1 MLRTTVISSARV
13 LKLSLIAFLLSPAT
27 PVRAQGSALEEVIVT
42 AQKREESIQD
52 VGIAIT
58 AFSGEQLDALGITD
72 STAIAEFT
80 PGMHMSGNN
89 AGYTQQFTIRG
100 ATQNDFNDLAEAPNA
115 VYVDEAYQA
124 AGQAQLFSQFD
135 MERVEILK
143 GPQGT
148 LFGRNATGGLVHYVT
163 KKPTDEFEGYGD
175 FQYGRYDTIRF
186 EGAVSGALTE
196 GIKARVSGFYRSN
209 DPILKNVFQPEN
221 VAQGFQPLIGNA
233 GILGGTGTL
242 NGSMDGQSDLW
253 SEDSYSI
260 RGQLLM
266 EPSEDV
272 DIEFKVQYAERQT
285 SSGPYQNVPTIS
297 VVDHRGRVVNTL
309 FSNSTTNPNSCEQLI
324 GSTDGTATTQCVPG
338 GSALDL
344 DFDDF
349 RPSPDTDFFGYDDPD
364 GTDGLTMST
373 DHALSDY
380 DTYQTWSVT
389 GKVTIDFDFATLVA
403 VLNYSDQDKDTSLDV
418 DAGPGPQFIV
428 TGDSII
434 DWYTQEI
441 RLEGEQDRYRW
452 IVGTYYMA
460 IDGEFSQN
468 LSDTIGGLN
477 TFATLFSP
485 CVGATF
491 GGVSPLP
498 ASCGQFWDTSFD
510 AFLQTKSFSLFGQV
524 DYDVTDKLMF
534 SLGARGIWEK
544 KEYEFN
550 SNFFINTR
558 DATVEG
564 LRSGDTPLSPTPFP
578 YHEEETDDFLWSGR
592 AGLQFAA
599 NDDLMLYANFNRGVK
614 AGSCNSPLLT
624 FLFPHEYCYD
634 EEILLAYEA
643 GFKSTI
649 LDGRARVNGSF
660 FYYDYSDYQV
670 FQFIGTS
677 GAVFNADAEYYGGE
691 VEIFANPID
700 NLDLI
705 LGIAYLDPTVKDV
718 SVANSGEPD
727 GSGRVFRDVEP
738 AFTPEVQFNALGR
751 YTWPLTGVGG
761 SLALQVDGNYASSAY
776 HNINNFD
783 THYMKSYWRGNA
795 SLSWYSA
802 DERIEVTGFID
813 NFSDSRNQN
822 IGFELAAICGCDE
835 QSFGWP
841 RTYGIK
847 LRYNYF

>member
-58 AFSGEQLDALGITD
+58 AFSGEQLDALGITE

-80 PGMHMSGNN
+80 PGVHMSGNN

-115 VYVDEAYQA
+115 VYIDEAYQA

-135 MERVEILK
+135 MERVELLK

-163 KKPTDEFEGYGD
+163 RKPTDEFEGYGD
-175 FQYGRYDTIRF
+175 IQYGRFDTVRF
-186 EGAVSGALTE
+186 EGAVGGPLAE
-196 GIKARVSGFYRSN
+196 GVKARVSGFYRSN
-209 DPILKNVFQPEN
+209 DPMLKNVFQPQD
-221 VAQGFQPLIGNA
+221 VAQGGYGPWIGNT
-233 GILGGTGTL
+233 GGL
-242 NGSMDGQSDLW
+242 NGSTDGQADMW
-253 SEDSYSI
+253 AEDSHSI
-260 RGQLLM
+260 RGQLLL
-266 EPSEDV
+266 EPSDTVE
-272 DIEFKVQYAERQT
+272 IQMKGQYAKRT
-285 SSGPYQNVPTIS
+285 TTSGPYQNVATIS
-297 VVDHRGRVVNTL
+297 EVDAKGRVVNTL
-309 FSNSTTNPNSCEQLI
+309 YSNAQTNPNSCEQLI
-324 GSTDGTATTQCVPG
+324 VGTTDCIPG
-338 GSALDL
+338 GSPFDL
-344 DFDDF
+344 DFNDT
-349 RPSPDTDFFGYDDPD
+349 RPAPHTDFFGYHDPD
-364 GTDGLTMST
+364 GVEGLTIST
-373 DHALSDY
+373 DHALDDY
-380 DTYQTWSVT
+380 DTYEIWSVT

-418 DAGPGPQFIV
+418 DSGPGPQFIV
-428 TGDSII
+428 TGDSIL

-441 RLEGEQDRYRW
+441 RLEGDTDNYRW
-452 IVGTYYMA
+452 IFGTYYMT

-468 LSDTIGGLN
+468 LSDTIGGIN
-477 TFATLFSP
+477 TFAAL
-485 CVGATF
+485 F
-491 GGVSPLP
+491 GGPP
-498 ASCGQFWDTSFD
+498 AWGQFWDLSFD
-510 AFLQTKSFSLFGQV
+510 AFLKTKSFSLFGQV
-524 DYDVTDKLMF
+524 DYDLTDKLMF
-534 SLGARGIWEK
+534 SLGGRGIWEK
-544 KEYEFN
+544 KDYEFN

-564 LRSGDTPLSPTPFP
+564 LRSGDMPLGPSPYP

-592 AGLQFAA
+592 VGLQYAH
-599 NDDLMLYANFNRGVK
+599 NDDLMFYANFNRGVK

-624 FLFPHEYCYD
+624 FLTPDEYCYD
-634 EEILLAYEA
+634 EEILLAYEV
-643 GFKSTI
+643 GFKSTVM
-649 LDGRARVNGSF
+649 DGRARVNGSF
-660 FYYDYSDYQV
+660 YYYDYSDYQV

-677 GAVFNADAEYYGGE
+677 GAVFNADAKYYGGE
-691 VEIFANPID
+691 VEIYANPID

-705 LGIAYLDPTVKDV
+705 FGIAYIDPKVKDV

-738 AFTPEVQFNALGR
+738 SFTPEVQFNALGR
-751 YTWPLTGVGG
+751 YTWPLTVGG
-761 SLALQVDGNYASSAY
+761 SVALQVDGNYASSAF

-783 THYMKSYWRGNA
+783 THYMPSYWRGNA

-802 DERIEVTGFID
+802 DERWEVTGFID
-813 NFSDSRNQN
+813 NFSDTRNVN
-822 IGFELAAICGCDE
+822 IGFELAAVCGCDE
-835 QSFGWP
+835 QSVGWP
-841 RTYGIK
+841 RTYGVK

>member
-1 MLRTTVISSARV
+1 MIRTTVISPTRA
-13 LKLSLIAFLLSPAT
+13 LKLSLIAFLLSPVT
-27 PVRAQGSALEEVIVT
+27 LVWAQGVLEEVIVT

-80 PGMHMSGNN
+80 PGVHISGNN

-135 MERVEILK
+135 MERVELLK

-175 FQYGRYDTIRF
+175 FQYGRYDTVRF
-186 EGAVSGALTE
+186 EGAVSGPLAE

-209 DPILKNVFQPEN
+209 DPILKNVFQPHQ
-221 VAQGFQPLIGNA
+221 VGQGYAPWVGNT
-233 GILGGTGTL
+233 GGL
-242 NGSMDGQSDLW
+242 NGSTDGQADLW

-260 RGQLLM
+260 RGQVLL

-285 SSGPYQNVPTIS
+285 SSGPYQNVATIS
-297 VVDHRGRVVNTL
+297 EVDAKGRVVNTL
-309 FSNSTTNPNSCEQLI
+309 YSNAQTNPNSCEQLI
-324 GSTDGTATTQCVPG
+324 VGTTDCLPG
-338 GSALDL
+338 GSVLDL

-349 RPSPDTDFFGYDDPD
+349 RPGPDTDFFGYDDPD
-364 GTDGLTMST
+364 GVEGLTMST

-434 DWYTQEI
+434 DWYTQEM

-452 IVGTYYMA
+452 IVGTYYMT

-468 LSDTIGGLN
+468 LSDTIGGIN
-477 TFATLFSP
+477 TFATLF
-485 CVGATF
+485 
-491 GGVSPLP
+491 GGFAGNP
-498 ASCGQFWDTSFD
+498 AAFGQFWDTSFD
-510 AFLQTKSFSLFGQV
+510 AFLKTKSFSLFGQV
-524 DYDVTDKLMF
+524 DYDLTDQLMF

-544 KEYEFN
+544 KDYEFN

-564 LRSGDTPLSPTPFP
+564 LRSGDTPLGPTPFP

-592 AGLQFAA
+592 VGLQYAH
-599 NDDLMLYANFNRGVK
+599 NDDLMFYANFNRGVK

-624 FLFPHEYCYD
+624 FLTPDEYCYD

-649 LDGRARVNGSF
+649 MDGKARVNGSF
-660 FYYDYSDYQV
+660 YYYDYSDYQV

-705 LGIAYLDPTVKDV
+705 FGIAYIDPTVKKV

-738 AFTPEVQFNALGR
+738 SFTPEVQFNALGR
-751 YTWPLTGVGG
+751 YAWPLTVGG
-761 SLALQVDGNYASSAY
+761 SIVAQVDGNYASSAF

-802 DERIEVTGFID
+802 DERWEVTGFID
-813 NFSDSRNQN
+813 NFSDTRNVN

-835 QSFGWP
+835 QSVGWP
-841 RTYGIK
+841 RTYGVK

>member
-1 MLRTTVISSARV
+1 MIRIPVFGSARV
-13 LKLSLIAFLLSPAT
+13 LKLSLITLLFSPVT
-27 PVRAQGSALEEVIVT
+27 LVWAQGSALEEVIVT

-72 STAIAEFT
+72 SVAIAEFT
-80 PGMHMSGNN
+80 PGVHMSGNN

-148 LFGRNATGGLVHYVT
+148 LFGRNATGGLVHFLT

-175 FQYGRYDTIRF
+175 IQYGRYDTVRF
-186 EGAVSGALTE
+186 EGAVSGPLTE

-209 DPILKNVFQPEN
+209 DPILKNVFQPHE
-221 VAQGFQPLIGNA
+221 VAQGYGPWVGNTN
-233 GILGGTGTL
+233 LS
-242 NGSMDGQSDLW
+242 GSGDGQADMW

-260 RGQLLM
+260 RAQILM
-266 EPSEDV
+266 EPSDNVE
-272 DIEFKVQYAERQT
+272 IEMKGQYAKRVT
-285 SSGPYQNVPTIS
+285 SSGPYQNVATIS
-297 VVDHRGRVVNTL
+297 VLDDQARVVNTL
-309 FSNSTTNPNSCEQLI
+309 YSNAQTNPNSCEQLI
-324 GSTDGTATTQCVPG
+324 GSSDGTATTQCVPG

-349 RPSPDTDFFGYDDPD
+349 RPAPDTDFFGYKDPD
-364 GTDGLTMST
+364 GLDGLTIST
-373 DHALSDY
+373 DHALDDH
-380 DTYQTWSVT
+380 DTYETWSVT
-389 GKVTIDFDFATLVA
+389 GKVSIDFDFATLVA
-403 VLNYSDQDKDTSLDV
+403 VLNYSDQDKITSLDV
-418 DAGPGPQFIV
+418 DSGPGPQFEV
-428 TGDSII
+428 TGDSVI
-434 DWYTQEI
+434 DWYTQEL
-441 RLEGEQDRYRW
+441 RLEGEADRYRW
-452 IVGTYYMA
+452 IVGTYYMT
-460 IDGEFSQN
+460 IDGEFTQN
-468 LSDTIGGLN
+468 LGDTIGGIN
-477 TFATLFSP
+477 TFATLF
-485 CVGATF
+485 
-491 GGVSPLP
+491 GGFAGNP
-498 ASCGQFWDTSFD
+498 AAFGQFWDTSFD
-510 AFLQTKSFSLFGQV
+510 AFLKTKSFSMFGQV
-524 DYDVTDKLMF
+524 DYDLTDKLTV
-534 SLGARGIWEK
+534 SLGARAIWEK
-544 KEYEFN
+544 KDYEFN

-558 DATVEG
+558 DATAEG
-564 LRSGDTPLSPTPFP
+564 LRHGDQPLGATPFP
-578 YHEEETDDFLWSGR
+578 YHEEKTDDFLWSGR
-592 AGLQFAA
+592 AGLEYAH
-599 NDDLMLYANFNRGVK
+599 NDDLLLYATFNRGVK

-624 FLFPHEYCYD
+624 FLTPEQYCYD

-649 LDGRARVNGSF
+649 MDGRARINGSF
-660 FYYDYSDYQV
+660 YYYDYSDYQV

-677 GAVFNADAEYYGGE
+677 GAVFNVDAEYYGGE

-705 LGIAYLDPTVKDV
+705 LGIAYIDPTVKDV
-718 SVANSGEPD
+718 NVAPD
-727 GSGRVFRDVEP
+727 LPRDVEP
-738 AFTPEVQFNALGR
+738 SFTPEVQFNALGR
-751 YTWPLTGVGG
+751 YTWPLTVGG
-761 SLALQVDGNYASSAY
+761 SVAVQVDGNYASSAF

-783 THYMKSYWRGNA
+783 THFMPSYWRGNA

-802 DERIEVTGFID
+802 DERWEVTGFID
-813 NFSDSRNQN
+813 NFSDTRNIN

-835 QSFGWP
+835 QSVGWP

>member
-1 MLRTTVISSARV
+1 MLQTTVNRSAKV
-13 LKLSLIAFLLSPAT
+13 LKLSLITFLLSPVT
-27 PVRAQGSALEEVIVT
+27 LVFAQGSALEEVIVT

-80 PGMHMSGNN
+80 PGMHISGNN

-115 VYVDEAYQA
+115 VYIDEAYQA

-163 KKPTDEFEGYGD
+163 KKPGDEFEGYGD
-175 FQYGRYDTIRF
+175 IQYGRYDTVRF
-186 EGAVSGALTE
+186 EGAVGGPLTE

-209 DPILKNVFQPEN
+209 DPILKNVFQPDD
-221 VAQGFQPLIGNA
+221 VAQGGYGPWIGNTA
-233 GILGGTGTL
+233 GL
-242 NGSMDGQSDLW
+242 NGSTDGQADLW
-253 SEDSYSI
+253 AEDSHAL
-260 RGQLLM
+260 RGQLLL
-266 EPSEDV
+266 EPSDTVEIQV
-272 DIEFKVQYAERQT
+272 KGQYAKRT
-285 SSGPYQNVPTIS
+285 TTSGPYQNVATIS
-297 VVDHRGRVVNTL
+297 EVDERSRVVNTL
-309 FSNSTTNPNSCEQLI
+309 FSNAQTNPNSCELLAVGTTNCYPDDPDDPPFQ
-324 GSTDGTATTQCVPG
+324 GSPL
-338 GSALDL
+338 GSPYDL
-344 DFDDF
+344 DFDPY
-349 RPSPDTDFFGYDDPD
+349 RPAPDTDFFGYKDAD
-364 GTDGLTMST
+364 GTDGLTTST
-373 DHALSDY
+373 DHALDDY
-380 DTYQTWSVT
+380 DTYEIWSVT
-389 GKVTIDFDFATLVA
+389 GKVTVDFDFATLVA

-418 DAGPGPQFIV
+418 DAGAGPQFIV
-428 TGDSII
+428 TGDSIL

-441 RLEGEQDRYRW
+441 RLEGDTDNYRW
-452 IVGTYYMA
+452 IFGTYYMT

-468 LSDTIGGLN
+468 LSDTIGGIN
-477 TFATLFSP
+477 TFAAL
-485 CVGATF
+485 F
-491 GGVSPLP
+491 GGPP
-498 ASCGQFWDTSFD
+498 AWGQFWDLSFD
-510 AFLQTKSFSLFGQV
+510 AFLKTKSFSLFGQV
-524 DYDVTDKLMF
+524 DYDLTDKLMF
-534 SLGARGIWEK
+534 SVGGRGIWEK
-544 KEYEFN
+544 KDYEFN

-564 LRSGDTPLSPTPFP
+564 LRSGDMPLGPSPFP

-592 AGLQFAA
+592 AGLQYAH
-599 NDDLMLYANFNRGVK
+599 NDDLMLYATFNRGVK

-624 FLFPHEYCYD
+624 FLTPQEYCYD
-634 EEILLAYEA
+634 EEILLAYEV
-643 GFKSTI
+643 GFKST
-649 LDGRARVNGSF
+649 LMDGRARVNGSF
-660 FYYDYSDYQV
+660 YYYDYSDYQV
-670 FQFIGTS
+670 FQFVGTS

-705 LGIAYLDPTVKDV
+705 FGIAYIDPTVKDV
-718 SVANSGEPD
+718 AVADAGGPD
-727 GSGRVFRDVEP
+727 GKVFRDVEP
-738 AFTPEVQFNALGR
+738 SFTPEVQFNALGR

-802 DERIEVTGFID
+802 DERWEVTGFID
-813 NFSDSRNQN
+813 NFSDTRNQN
-822 IGFELAAICGCDE
+822 IGFELAAVCGCDE

-841 RTYGIK
+841 RTYGVK

>member
-13 LKLSLIAFLLSPAT
+13 LKLSLIAFLLSPVT
-27 PVRAQGSALEEVIVT
+27 LVFAQGSALEEVIVT

-175 FQYGRYDTIRF
+175 IQYGRYDTVRF
-186 EGAVSGALTE
+186 EGAIGGALTE
-196 GIKARVSGFYRSN
+196 GVKARVSGFYRSH
-209 DPILKNVFQPEN
+209 DPLLKNIFEPHK
-221 VAQGFQPLIGNA
+221 VAQGGYAPWVGNTN
-233 GILGGTGTL
+233 LS
-242 NGSMDGQSDLW
+242 GSMDGQDDLW

-260 RGQLLM
+260 RGQLLL
-266 EPSEDV
+266 EPSDTVE
-272 DIEFKVQYAERQT
+272 IQLKGQYAKRQT
-285 SSGPYQNVPTIS
+285 SSGPYQNVATI
-297 VVDHRGRVVNTL
+297 DEIDDLGRKVNTL
-309 FSNSTTNPNSCEQLI
+309 FSNAQTNPNSCEVLLV
-324 GSTDGTATTQCVPG
+324 GTTTCAPG
-338 GSALDL
+338 GSGFDL
-344 DFDDF
+344 DFDDL
-349 RPSPDTDFFGYDDPD
+349 RPAPDTDFFGYKDPD
-364 GTDGLTMST
+364 GVEGLTMST
-373 DHALSDY
+373 DHALDDF
-380 DTYQTWSVT
+380 DTYETWSVT
-389 GKVTIDFDFATLVA
+389 AKMSIDFDFATLVA
-403 VLNYSDQDKDTSLDV
+403 VLNYSDQNKDTSLDV
-418 DAGPGPQFIV
+418 DAGPGPQMV
-428 TGDSII
+428 VQGDSAI
-434 DWYTQEI
+434 DWYTQEL
-441 RLEGEQDRYRW
+441 RLEGETDRSRW
-452 IVGTYYMA
+452 ILGTYYLM
-460 IDGEFSQN
+460 IDGAFSQA

-477 TFATLFSP
+477 PFATF
-485 CVGATF
+485 F
-491 GGVSPLP
+491 GGFAGNP
-498 ASCGQFWDTSFD
+498 AAFGQFWDAGFD
-510 AFLQTKSFSLFGQV
+510 AFLETKSFSVFGQM

-544 KEYEFN
+544 KEYEYLTGFYT
-550 SNFFINTR
+550 SIR
-558 DATVEG
+558 DATTDG
-564 LRSGDTPLSPTPFP
+564 LRRGFEPVVP
-578 YHEEETDDFLWSGR
+578 YAANEPHDEETDDFLWSGR
-592 AGLQFAA
+592 AGLQYAH
-599 NDDLMLYANFNRGVK
+599 NDDLMFYATFNRGVK

-624 FLFPHEYCYD
+624 FLTPEQYCYD

-643 GFKSTI
+643 GFKST
-649 LDGRARVNGSF
+649 LMDGRARVNGSF
-660 FYYDYSDYQV
+660 YYYDYSDYQA

-677 GAVFNADAEYYGGE
+677 GAVFNVDAEYYGGE
-691 VEIFANPID
+691 VEIFTNPVD

-705 LGIAYLDPTVKDV
+705 FGIGYIDPTVKDV
-718 SVANSGEPD
+718 NVAPNLP
-727 GSGRVFRDVEP
+727 RDVEP

-761 SLALQVDGNYASSAY
+761 SLALQVDGNYASSAF
-776 HNINNFD
+776 HNINNFGSQKMD
-783 THYMKSYWRGNA
+783 SYWRGNA
-795 SLSWYSA
+795 SMSWYSA
-802 DERIEVTGFID
+802 DERWEVTGFVD
-813 NFSDSRNQN
+813 NFSDTRNVV
-822 IGFELAAICGCDE
+822 IGFELASFCGCDE
-835 QSFGWP
+835 QSVGWP

>member
-1 MLRTTVISSARV
+1 MLRTTVTGSARA
-13 LKLSLIAFLLSPAT
+13 LKLSLIAFLLSPVT
-27 PVRAQGSALEEVIVT
+27 LVFAQGSALEEVIVT

-175 FQYGRYDTIRF
+175 IQYGRYDTVRF

-209 DPILKNVFQPEN
+209 DPILKNVFQPHQ
-221 VAQGFQPLIGNA
+221 VGQGYAPWVGNT
-233 GILGGTGTL
+233 GGL
-242 NGSMDGQSDLW
+242 NGSTDGQADLW

-260 RGQLLM
+260 RGQVLL
-266 EPSEDV
+266 EPSDDV

-285 SSGPYQNVPTIS
+285 SSGPYQNVATIS
-297 VVDHRGRVVNTL
+297 EVDAKGRVVNTL
-309 FSNSTTNPNSCEQLI
+309 FSNAQTNPNSCEQLI
-324 GSTDGTATTQCVPG
+324 VGTTNCVPG

-349 RPSPDTDFFGYDDPD
+349 RPAPDTDFFGYKDPD
-364 GTDGLTMST
+364 GTEGLTMST

-434 DWYTQEI
+434 DWYTQEV
-441 RLEGEQDRYRW
+441 RLEGEADRYRW

-468 LSDTIGGLN
+468 LSDTIGGIN
-477 TFATLFSP
+477 TFATLF
-485 CVGATF
+485 
-491 GGVSPLP
+491 GGFAGNP
-498 ASCGQFWDTSFD
+498 AAFGQFWDTSFD
-510 AFLQTKSFSLFGQV
+510 AFLKTKSFSLFGQV
-524 DYDVTDKLMF
+524 DYDLTDKLMF

-544 KEYEFN
+544 KDYEFN

-564 LRSGDTPLSPTPFP
+564 LRSGDTPLGPTPFP

-624 FLFPHEYCYD
+624 FLFPEEYCYD

-643 GFKSTI
+643 GFKST
-649 LDGRARVNGSF
+649 LMDGRARLNGSF

-677 GAVFNADAEYYGGE
+677 GAVYNADAEYYGGE
-691 VEIFANPID
+691 VELFANPVD

-718 SVANSGEPD
+718 SVAASFEPD
-727 GSGRVFRDVEP
+727 GSISRVRRDVEP
-738 AFTPEVQFNALGR
+738 SFTPEVQFNALGR

-841 RTYGIK
+841 RTYGVK

>member
-1 MLRTTVISSARV
+1 MLRTTVTGSARA

-27 PVRAQGSALEEVIVT
+27 LVFAQGSALEEVIVT

-175 FQYGRYDTIRF
+175 FQYGRYDTVRF
-186 EGAVSGALTE
+186 EGAVSGPLAE

-209 DPILKNVFQPEN
+209 DPILKNVFQPHQ
-221 VAQGFQPLIGNA
+221 VGQGYAPWVGN
-233 GILGGTGTL
+233 TGPL
-242 NGSMDGQSDLW
+242 NGSTDGQSDLW

-260 RGQLLM
+260 RGQVLL

-285 SSGPYQNVPTIS
+285 SSGPYQNVATIS
-297 VVDHRGRVVNTL
+297 EVDAKGRVVNTL
-309 FSNSTTNPNSCEQLI
+309 FSNAQTNPNSCEQLI
-324 GSTDGTATTQCVPG
+324 VGTTACVPG

-349 RPSPDTDFFGYDDPD
+349 RPAPDTDFFGYKDPD
-364 GTDGLTMST
+364 GTEGLTMST

-434 DWYTQEI
+434 DWYTQEV
-441 RLEGEQDRYRW
+441 RLEGEADRYRW

-468 LSDTIGGLN
+468 LSDTIGGIN
-477 TFATLFSP
+477 TFATLF
-485 CVGATF
+485 
-491 GGVSPLP
+491 GGFAGNP
-498 ASCGQFWDTSFD
+498 AAFGQFWDTSFD
-510 AFLQTKSFSLFGQV
+510 AFLKTKSFSLFGQV
-524 DYDVTDKLMF
+524 DYDLTEQLMF

-544 KEYEFN
+544 KDYEFN

-564 LRSGDTPLSPTPFP
+564 LRSGDTPLGPTPFP

-592 AGLQFAA
+592 VGLQYAH

-624 FLFPHEYCYD
+624 FLFPEEYCYD

-643 GFKSTI
+643 GFKST
-649 LDGRARVNGSF
+649 LMDGRARLNGSF

-677 GAVFNADAEYYGGE
+677 GAVYNADAEYYGGE
-691 VEIFANPID
+691 VELFANPVD

-718 SVANSGEPD
+718 SVAASFEPD
-727 GSGRVFRDVEP
+727 GSISRVRRDVEP
-738 AFTPEVQFNALGR
+738 SFTPEVQFNALGR

-802 DERIEVTGFID
+802 DERWEVTGFID

-841 RTYGIK
+841 RTYGVK

>member
-1 MLRTTVISSARV
+1 MIRIPVTGSASV

-27 PVRAQGSALEEVIVT
+27 LVWAQGSALEEVIVT

-80 PGMHMSGNN
+80 PGVHISGNN

-186 EGAVSGALTE
+186 EGAVSGPLTE

-209 DPILKNVFQPEN
+209 DPILKNVFQPHQ
-221 VAQGFQPLIGNA
+221 VGQGYAPWVGNT
-233 GILGGTGTL
+233 GGL

-260 RGQLLM
+260 RGQVLL

-285 SSGPYQNVPTIS
+285 SSGPYQNVATIS
-297 VVDHRGRVVNTL
+297 EVDAKGRVVNTL
-309 FSNSTTNPNSCEQLI
+309 FSNTQTNPNSCEQLI
-324 GSTDGTATTQCVPG
+324 VGTTDCVPG

-349 RPSPDTDFFGYDDPD
+349 RPGPDTDFFGYKDPD
-364 GTDGLTMST
+364 GTEGLTMST

-441 RLEGEQDRYRW
+441 RLEGDTDQYRW
-452 IVGTYYMA
+452 ILGTYLMS
-460 IDGEFSQN
+460 IDAEFSQN
-468 LSDTIGGLN
+468 LSDTIGGIN
-477 TFATLFSP
+477 TFATLF
-485 CVGATF
+485 
-491 GGVSPLP
+491 GGFAGNP
-498 ASCGQFWDTSFD
+498 AAFGQFWDTSFD
-510 AFLQTKSFSLFGQV
+510 AFLKTKSFSLFGQV
-524 DYDVTDKLMF
+524 DYDLTDQLMF

-544 KEYEFN
+544 KDYEFN

-564 LRSGDTPLSPTPFP
+564 LRSGDTPLGPTPFP

-624 FLFPHEYCYD
+624 FLFPEEYCYD

-649 LDGRARVNGSF
+649 MDGRARVNGSF

-677 GAVFNADAEYYGGE
+677 GAVYNADAEYYGGE
-691 VEIFANPID
+691 VEVFANPVD

-718 SVANSGEPD
+718 SVAAAFEPD
-727 GSGRVFRDVEP
+727 GSISRVIRDVEP
-738 AFTPEVQFNALGR
+738 SFTPEVQFNALGR
-751 YTWPLTGVGG
+751 YTMPLTGVGG

-841 RTYGIK
+841 RTYGVK

>member
-1 MLRTTVISSARV
+1 MLRTTVISSVRA

-27 PVRAQGSALEEVIVT
+27 LVWAQGSALEEVIVT

-175 FQYGRYDTIRF
+175 FQYGRYDTVRF
-186 EGAVSGALTE
+186 EGAVSGPLAE

-209 DPILKNVFQPEN
+209 DPILKNVFQPHE
-221 VAQGFQPLIGNA
+221 VGQGYAPWVGNT
-233 GILGGTGTL
+233 GGL

-260 RGQLLM
+260 RGQVLL

-272 DIEFKVQYAERQT
+272 DMEFKVQYAERQT
-285 SSGPYQNVPTIS
+285 SSGPYQNVATVS
-297 VVDHRGRVVNTL
+297 EVDKVVGTNQRVVNTL
-309 FSNSTTNPNSCEQLI
+309 FSNAQTNPNSCEMLWV
-324 GSTDGTATTQCVPG
+324 GTTDCVPG

-344 DFDDF
+344 DFNDT
-349 RPSPDTDFFGYDDPD
+349 RPAPDTDFFGYKDPD
-364 GTDGLTMST
+364 GTEGLTMST
-373 DHALSDY
+373 DHSLSDY

-428 TGDSII
+428 TGDSVI
-434 DWYTQEI
+434 DWYTQEV
-441 RLEGEQDRYRW
+441 RLEGEADRYRW

-468 LSDTIGGLN
+468 LSDTIGGIN
-477 TFATLFSP
+477 TFATLF
-485 CVGATF
+485 
-491 GGVSPLP
+491 GGFEGNL
-498 ASCGQFWDTSFD
+498 AAFGQFWDTSFD

-524 DYDVTDKLMF
+524 DYDLTEQLMF

-544 KEYEFN
+544 KDYEFN

-564 LRSGDTPLSPTPFP
+564 LRSGDTPLGPTPFP

-592 AGLQFAA
+592 VGLQYAH

-624 FLFPHEYCYD
+624 FLFPDEYCYD
-634 EEILLAYEA
+634 EEILLSYEA
-643 GFKSTI
+643 GFKSTV
-649 LDGRARVNGSF
+649 LGGKARVNGSF

-691 VEIFANPID
+691 VEIFANPVD

-718 SVANSGEPD
+718 SVASILDED
-727 GSGRVFRDVEP
+727 GSISRVRRDVEP

-802 DERIEVTGFID
+802 DESWEVTGFID

-822 IGFELAAICGCDE
+822 IGFELASICGCDE

-841 RTYGIK
+841 RTYGVK

>member
-1 MLRTTVISSARV
+1 MIRIPVTGSAKV
-13 LKLSLIAFLLSPAT
+13 LKLSLIAFLFSPVA
-27 PVRAQGSALEEVIVT
+27 PVMAQGSALEEVIVT

-80 PGMHMSGNN
+80 PGVHISGNN

-175 FQYGRYDTIRF
+175 IQYGRYDTVRF

-209 DPILKNVFQPEN
+209 DPILKNVFQPHQ
-221 VAQGFQPLIGNA
+221 VGQGYAPWVGNT
-233 GILGGTGTL
+233 GGL
-242 NGSMDGQSDLW
+242 NGSMDGQADLW

-260 RGQLLM
+260 RGQLLL
-266 EPSEDV
+266 EPSDNV
-272 DIEFKVQYAERQT
+272 DMEFKVQYAERQT
-285 SSGPYQNVPTIS
+285 SSGPYQNVATIS
-297 VVDHRGRVVNTL
+297 EVDAKGRVVNTL
-309 FSNSTTNPNSCEQLI
+309 FSNAQTNPNSCEQLI
-324 GSTDGTATTQCVPG
+324 VGTTDCVPG

-349 RPSPDTDFFGYDDPD
+349 RPGPDTDFFGYKDPD
-364 GTDGLTMST
+364 GTEGLTMST

-441 RLEGEQDRYRW
+441 RLEGDTDKYRW
-452 IVGTYYMA
+452 ILGTYLMS
-460 IDGEFSQN
+460 IDAEFSQN
-468 LSDTIGGLN
+468 LSDTIGGIN
-477 TFATLFSP
+477 TFATLF
-485 CVGATF
+485 
-491 GGVSPLP
+491 GGFAGNP
-498 ASCGQFWDTSFD
+498 AAFGQFWDTSFD

-524 DYDVTDKLMF
+524 DYDLTDKLMF
-534 SLGARGIWEK
+534 SLGGRGIWEK

-564 LRSGDTPLSPTPFP
+564 LRSGDTPLGPTPFP

-592 AGLQFAA
+592 VGLQYAH

-624 FLFPHEYCYD
+624 FLFPEEYCYD

-643 GFKSTI
+643 GFKST
-649 LDGRARVNGSF
+649 LMDGRARLNGSF

-677 GAVFNADAEYYGGE
+677 GAVYNADAEYYGGE
-691 VEIFANPID
+691 VELFTNPID

-718 SVANSGEPD
+718 SVAAAFEPD
-727 GSGRVFRDVEP
+727 GSISRVIRDVEP
-738 AFTPEVQFNALGR
+738 SFTPEVQFNALGR

-783 THYMKSYWRGNA
+783 THYMESYWRGNA

-841 RTYGIK
+841 RTYGVK

>member
-1 MLRTTVISSARV
+1 MLRTTVISSVRA

-27 PVRAQGSALEEVIVT
+27 LVWAQGSALEEVIVT

-175 FQYGRYDTIRF
+175 FQYGRYDTVRF
-186 EGAVSGALTE
+186 EGAVSGPLAE

-209 DPILKNVFQPEN
+209 DPILKNVFQPHQ
-221 VAQGFQPLIGNA
+221 VGQGYAPWVGN
-233 GILGGTGTL
+233 TGPL
-242 NGSMDGQSDLW
+242 NGSTDGQSDLW

-260 RGQLLM
+260 RGQVLL

-285 SSGPYQNVPTIS
+285 SSGPYQNVATIS
-297 VVDHRGRVVNTL
+297 EVDAKGRVVNTL
-309 FSNSTTNPNSCEQLI
+309 FSNAQTNPNSCEQLI
-324 GSTDGTATTQCVPG
+324 VGTTDCVPG

-349 RPSPDTDFFGYDDPD
+349 RPGPDTDFFGYKDPD
-364 GTDGLTMST
+364 GTEGLTMST

-434 DWYTQEI
+434 DWYTQEV
-441 RLEGEQDRYRW
+441 RLEGEADRYRW

-468 LSDTIGGLN
+468 LSDTIGGIN
-477 TFATLFSP
+477 TFATLF
-485 CVGATF
+485 
-491 GGVSPLP
+491 GGFAGNP
-498 ASCGQFWDTSFD
+498 AAFGQFWDTSFD
-510 AFLQTKSFSLFGQV
+510 AFLKTKSFSLFGQV
-524 DYDVTDKLMF
+524 DYDLTEQLMF

-544 KEYEFN
+544 KDYEFN

-564 LRSGDTPLSPTPFP
+564 LRSGDTPLGPTPFP

-592 AGLQFAA
+592 AGLQYAH
-599 NDDLMLYANFNRGVK
+599 NDNLMLYANFNRGVK

-624 FLFPHEYCYD
+624 FLFPEEYCYD

-643 GFKSTI
+643 GFKST
-649 LDGRARVNGSF
+649 LMDGRARLNGSF

-677 GAVFNADAEYYGGE
+677 GAVYNADAEYYGGE
-691 VEIFANPID
+691 VELFANPVD

-718 SVANSGEPD
+718 SVAASFEPD
-727 GSGRVFRDVEP
+727 GSISRVRRDVEP
-738 AFTPEVQFNALGR
+738 SFTPEVQFNALGR

-802 DERIEVTGFID
+802 DERWEVTGFID

-841 RTYGIK
+841 RTYGVK

>member
-1 MLRTTVISSARV
+1 MLRTTVTGSARA

-27 PVRAQGSALEEVIVT
+27 LVFAQGSALEEVIVT

-115 VYVDEAYQA
+115 VYIDEAYQA
-124 AGQAQLFSQFD
+124 AGQAHLFSQYD

-163 KKPTDEFEGYGD
+163 KKPTEEFEGYGD
-175 FQYGRYDTIRF
+175 IQYGRFDTVRF

-196 GIKARVSGFYRSN
+196 SIKARVSGFYRSN
-209 DPILKNVFQPEN
+209 DPILKNVFQPHE
-221 VAQGFQPLIGNA
+221 VAQGGYAPWVGNMN
-233 GILGGTGTL
+233 L
-242 NGSMDGQSDLW
+242 NGSPDGQADLW

-260 RGQLLM
+260 RGQLIL
-266 EPSEDV
+266 EPSDTVE
-272 DIEFKVQYAERQT
+272 IQMKGQYAKRQT
-285 SSGPYQNVPTIS
+285 SSGPYQNVATIS
-297 VVDHRGRVVNTL
+297 VVDDQGRVVNTL
-309 FSNSTTNPNSCEQLI
+309 YSNAQTNPNSCEQLI
-324 GSTDGTATTQCVPG
+324 GSPDGSATTMCIPG

-344 DFDDF
+344 DFNDT
-349 RPSPDTDFFGYDDPD
+349 RPAPDTDFFGYKDPD
-364 GTDGLTMST
+364 GIEGLTMST
-373 DHALSDY
+373 DHALADH
-380 DTYQTWSVT
+380 DTYEIWSVT
-389 GKVTIDFDFATLVA
+389 GKVSIDFDFATLVA
-403 VLNYSDQDKDTSLDV
+403 VLNYSDQDKITSLDV
-418 DAGPGPQFIV
+418 DAGPGPQFDV
-428 TGDSII
+428 TGDSVL

-441 RLEGEQDRYRW
+441 RLEGEADRYRW
-452 IVGTYYMA
+452 IFGTYYMT
-460 IDGEFSQN
+460 IDGEFTQN
-468 LSDTIGGLN
+468 LGDTMGGIN
-477 TFATLFSP
+477 TFATLF
-485 CVGATF
+485 
-491 GGVSPLP
+491 GGFAGNP
-498 ASCGQFWDTSFD
+498 AAFGQFWDTSFD

-524 DYDVTDKLMF
+524 DYDLTDKLMF
-534 SLGARGIWEK
+534 SLGGRGIWEK
-544 KEYEFN
+544 KDYEFN

-558 DATVEG
+558 DATAEG
-564 LRSGDTPLSPTPFP
+564 LRHGDIPLGSTPFP

-592 AGLQFAA
+592 VGLQYAH
-599 NDDLMLYANFNRGVK
+599 NDDLMFYGTFNRGVK

-624 FLFPHEYCYD
+624 FLTPQQYCYD

-643 GFKSTI
+643 GFKSTWM
-649 LDGRARVNGSF
+649 DGRARVNGSF

-677 GAVFNADAEYYGGE
+677 GAVFNVDAEYYGGE

-700 NLDLI
+700 NLDMI
-705 LGIAYLDPTVKDV
+705 FGIAYIDPTVKDV
-718 SVANSGEPD
+718 NVAPNLP
-727 GSGRVFRDVEP
+727 RDVEP
-738 AFTPEVQFNALGR
+738 SFTPEVQFNALGR

-761 SLALQVDGNYASSAY
+761 SLALQVDGNYASSAF

-783 THYMKSYWRGNA
+783 THYMPSYWRGNA

-802 DERIEVTGFID
+802 DERWEVTGFID
-813 NFSDSRNQN
+813 NFSDTRNVN

-835 QSFGWP
+835 QSVGWP
-841 RTYGIK
+841 RTYGVK

>member
-1 MLRTTVISSARV
+1 MLRTTVICSARV
-13 LKLSLIAFLLSPAT
+13 LKLSLFAFLLSPISL
-27 PVRAQGSALEEVIVT
+27 VWAQGSALEEVIVT

-175 FQYGRYDTIRF
+175 IQYGRYDTVRF
-186 EGAVSGALTE
+186 EGAVSGALAE

-209 DPILKNVFQPEN
+209 DPILKNVFQPHE
-221 VAQGFQPLIGNA
+221 VAQGYGPWVGN
-233 GILGGTGTL
+233 TGPL
-242 NGSMDGQSDLW
+242 NGSMDGQADLW

-260 RGQLLM
+260 RGQLLL

-285 SSGPYQNVPTIS
+285 SSGPYQNVATIS
-297 VVDHRGRVVNTL
+297 EVDAKGRVVNTL
-309 FSNSTTNPNSCEQLI
+309 FSNAQTNPNSCEQLI
-324 GSTDGTATTQCVPG
+324 VGTTDCVPG

-349 RPSPDTDFFGYDDPD
+349 RPGPDTDFFGYKDPD
-364 GTDGLTMST
+364 GTEGLTMST

-389 GKVTIDFDFATLVA
+389 GKVSIDFDFATLVA

-441 RLEGEQDRYRW
+441 RLEGDTDKYRW
-452 IVGTYYMA
+452 IFGTYLMS
-460 IDGEFSQN
+460 IDAEFSQN
-468 LSDTIGGLN
+468 LSDTIGGIN
-477 TFATLFSP
+477 TFATLF
-485 CVGATF
+485 
-491 GGVSPLP
+491 GGFAGNP
-498 ASCGQFWDTSFD
+498 AAFGQFWDTSFD
-510 AFLQTKSFSLFGQV
+510 AFLKTKSFSLFGQV
-524 DYDVTDKLMF
+524 DYDLTEQLMF

-544 KEYEFN
+544 KDYEFN

-564 LRSGDTPLSPTPFP
+564 LRSGDTPLGPTPFP

-592 AGLQFAA
+592 VGLQYAH

-624 FLFPHEYCYD
+624 FLFPEEYCYD
-634 EEILLAYEA
+634 EEILLAYEV
-643 GFKSTI
+643 GFKST
-649 LDGRARVNGSF
+649 LMDGRARVNGSF
-660 FYYDYSDYQV
+660 YYYDYSDYQV

-677 GAVFNADAEYYGGE
+677 GAVYNSDAEYYGGE
-691 VEIFANPID
+691 VEIFANPVD
-700 NLDLI
+700 NLDMI
-705 LGIAYLDPTVKDV
+705 FGIAYIDPTVKDV
-718 SVANSGEPD
+718 SIAASFEPD
-727 GSGRVFRDVEP
+727 GSLSRVIRDVEP
-738 AFTPEVQFNALGR
+738 SFTPEVQFNALGR
-751 YTWPLTGVGG
+751 YSWPLTGVGG
-761 SLALQVDGNYASSAY
+761 SLALQVDGNYASSAF

-783 THYMKSYWRGNA
+783 SHYMKSYWRGNA